1 MGAKMIITSGK
12 SFKWHCKRCLNI
24 LRRSLKTFSATEGQL
39 RASALTYYTLFA
51 LVPVLALLFG
61 IAKGFDL
68 ENWMKNVMLAKAPQH
83 SDMLNWL
90 FGFAEKTLQHTRG
103 GVIAGVGALILFWSV
118 IKMVGNVEAA
128 VNRVWQVQKTRTIFR
143 KFTDYLSFMIVVPL
157 LLMIA
162 SSVTLM
168 LGRMLVKL
176 TESGIL
182 GTFSSRIIDF
192 GIHCLPYLVVW
203 VLLTFVYLFLP
214 NTRVQFKAAL
224 FGGVIAGTLYQLLQ
238 AGYFFVQLALSK
250 YNAIYGSFSALP
262 LFLVWSYLNWLTV
275 LFGVTLSYLY
285 QNYDYES
292 ELARDRER
300 SDAEKRLIALIF
312 TAMVTKAFAD
322 DDKLLTA
329 EDLAQRTNLSGT
341 LAIEVLNTLEKRKI
355 LVALADSEY
364 ANARYMPAL
373 PLNKMT
379 IINVLERYDKHENSS
394 SFAIVNQPCAKKALE
409 IMFKM
414 RQTLANS
421 EAQRPITDMLVEEE
435 SAEQPATTSPA

>member
-1 MGAKMIITSGK
+1 MIITTGK

-24 LRRSLKTFSATEGQL
+24 LCRSLKTFSATEGQL

-182 GTFSSRIIDF
+182 GTLSSRIIDF

-262 LFLVWSYLNWLTV
+262 LFLVWSYMNWLTV

-421 EAQRPITDMLVEEE
+421 DAQRHITDMLVEEE

>member
-1 MGAKMIITSGK
+1 MGAKMIITTGK

-68 ENWMKNVMLAKAPQH
+68 ENWMKNIMLAKAPQH

-128 VNRVWQVQKTRTIFR
+128 VNRVWQVQKPRTIFR

-162 SSVTLM
+162 SSITLM

-182 GTFSSRIIDF
+182 GTLSSRIIDF

-341 LAIEVLNTLEKRKI
+341 LAIEVINTLEKRKI

-364 ANARYMPAL
+364 ANPRYMPAL

-379 IINVLERYDKHENSS
+379 IINVLERYDKHENTS

-409 IMFKM
+409 IMFNM

-421 EAQRPITDMLVEEE
+421 EAQRPITDMLNE
-435 SAEQPATTSPA
+435 

>member
-1 MGAKMIITSGK
+1 MGAKMIITTGK

-68 ENWMKNVMLAKAPQH
+68 ENWMKNIMLAKAPQH

-128 VNRVWQVQKTRTIFR
+128 VNRVWQVQKPRTIFR

-162 SSVTLM
+162 SSITLM

-182 GTFSSRIIDF
+182 GTLSSRIIDF

-364 ANARYMPAL
+364 ANPRYMPAL

-379 IINVLERYDKHENSS
+379 IINVLERYDKHENTS
-394 SFAIVNQPCAKKALE
+394 SFAIVNQPCAQKALE
-409 IMFKM
+409 IMFNM

-421 EAQRPITDMLVEEE
+421 EAQRPITDMLNE
-435 SAEQPATTSPA
+435 

>member
-1 MGAKMIITSGK
+1 
-12 SFKWHCKRCLNI
+12 
-24 LRRSLKTFSATEGQL
+24 
-39 RASALTYYTLFA
+39 
-51 LVPVLALLFG
+51 
-61 IAKGFDL
+61 
-68 ENWMKNVMLAKAPQH
+68 
-83 SDMLNWL
+83 
-90 FGFAEKTLQHTRG
+90 
-103 GVIAGVGALILFWSV
+103 
-118 IKMVGNVEAA
+118 
-128 VNRVWQVQKTRTIFR
+128 
-143 KFTDYLSFMIVVPL
+143 
-157 LLMIA
+157 
-162 SSVTLM
+162 
-168 LGRMLVKL
+168 
-176 TESGIL
+176 
-182 GTFSSRIIDF
+182 
-192 GIHCLPYLVVW
+192 
-203 VLLTFVYLFLP
+203 
-214 NTRVQFKAAL
+214 
-224 FGGVIAGTLYQLLQ
+224 
-238 AGYFFVQLALSK
+238 VQLALSK

-341 LAIEVLNTLEKRKI
+341 LAIEVINTLEKRKI

-364 ANARYMPAL
+364 ANPRYMPAL

-379 IINVLERYDKHENSS
+379 IINVLERYDKHENTS

-409 IMFKM
+409 IMFNM

-421 EAQRPITDMLVEEE
+421 EAQRPITDMLNE
-435 SAEQPATTSPA
+435 

>member
-1 MGAKMIITSGK
+1 MIITTGK

-128 VNRVWQVQKTRTIFR
+128 VNRVWQVQKPRTIFR

-162 SSVTLM
+162 SSITLM

-182 GTFSSRIIDF
+182 GTLSSRIIDF

-364 ANARYMPAL
+364 ANPRYMPAL

-379 IINVLERYDKHENSS
+379 IINVLERYDKHENTS

-409 IMFKM
+409 IMFNM

-421 EAQRPITDMLVEEE
+421 EAQRPITDMLNE
-435 SAEQPATTSPA
+435 

>member
-1 MGAKMIITSGK
+1 MGAKMIITTGK

-68 ENWMKNVMLAKAPQH
+68 ENWMKNIMLAKAPQH

-128 VNRVWQVQKTRTIFR
+128 VNRVWQVQKPRTIFR

-162 SSVTLM
+162 SSITLM

-182 GTFSSRIIDF
+182 GTLSSRIIDF

-364 ANARYMPAL
+364 ANPRYMPAL

-379 IINVLERYDKHENSS
+379 IINVLERYDKHENTS

-409 IMFKM
+409 IMFNM

-421 EAQRPITDMLVEEE
+421 EAQRPITDMLNE
-435 SAEQPATTSPA
+435 